1 MKKAY
6 VSLWSRPVVLAFAMA
21 SMYAVKLAS
30 LLMRTREG
38 RIEGGREGGREEGEG
53 GRQGRREGGKGG
65 GRKGGGR
72 EGGKEGGSRKPQC
85 TQRLQTT
92 KYSYLIPS

>member
-30 LLMRTREG
+30 LLMRSREG
-38 RIEGGREGGREEGEG
+38 RRKGGREGERE
-53 GRQGRREGGKGG
+53 R
-65 GRKGGGR
+65 GR
-72 EGGKEGGSRKPQC
+72 EGGKEGGKGEREGGREGRKEVGREGAEKPQYIL
-85 TQRLQTT
+85 RLQTT